1 MRQPPA
7 LAAAP
12 DGASRPAAE
21 RWRPWLRATLLLTG
35 LVVAVRLLAPQAEE
49 VPASLTAILDA
60 HPGWLVVAVGLAFLP
75 YLAAALALQGA
86 VPQRLPY
93 RHLTQIQ
100 VAGAFAT
107 VIAPAG
113 LATLALTARYLD
125 RAGVPRAQAV
135 AAVATARIATTAGHL
150 LLLILLAPIALD
162 HVTLNAPPPHWLLPA
177 TATATGIATI
187 LRRSPTARARTATL
201 NAWIGDPLRQVA
213 PNGPRAGLLAGGSMA
228 ISATRAMTLYACLLT
243 LGAQAPLLVVIA
255 LFLTAEAAG
264 MLTTSPA
271 GLGVMDGIAITGLA
285 TLGVAT
291 ATAIA
296 AILLFRLLTF
306 WTPIIP
312 GALTLWRLHHHR
324 LV

>member
-1 MRQPPA
+1 MHQPSA
-7 LAAAP
+7 VAATPEA
-12 DGASRPAAE
+12 ASRPAAE

-49 VPASLTAILDA
+49 VPASLAAIGDA
-60 HPGWLVVAVGLAFLP
+60 HPGWLAMAVGLAFLP

-86 VPQRLPY
+86 VPERLPY

-113 LATLALTARYLD
+113 LATMALTARYLD
-125 RAGVPRAQAV
+125 RAGVPRGQAV
-135 AAVATARIATTAGHL
+135 AAVATARIATTVGHL
-150 LLLILLAPIALD
+150 LLLLLLAPIGLD
-162 HVTLNAPPPHWLLPA
+162 HVTLSAPPPQWLLPA
-177 TATATGIATI
+177 VVTATGVATVV
-187 LRRSPTARARTATL
+187 RSSPAVRARTATVCS
-201 NAWIGDPLRQVA
+201 WILDPLRQVA
-213 PNGPRAGLLAGGSMA
+213 PNGPRTGLLATGSMA
-228 ISATRAMTLYACLLT
+228 ISATRAMTLYACLLA
-243 LGAQAPLLVVIA
+243 LGGQTPLLAVVA

-271 GLGVMDGIAITGLA
+271 GLGVMDGVAITGLA
-285 TLGVAT
+285 AFGVAT

-306 WTPIIP
+306 WTPILP
-312 GALTLWRLHHHR
+312 GALTLWRLRRHR